1 MREDSPAVTCKSPLL
16 VGSGLSSPFASSPSL
31 YTASLASSCK
41 SASPGIPQRL
51 RLHLPRTAPPCA
63 DPTDSSARSGQLV
76 LAQNWIAEKGGR
88 GLGCLGGG
96 ARNDSHQVG
105 FSCVDSR
112 GRSLEDLVWREPGR
126 TREAFL
132 VWDTGVA

>member
-51 RLHLPRTAPPCA
+51 RLHLP
-63 DPTDSSARSGQLV
+63 DPTDSRARSGQLV
-76 LAQNWIAEKGGR
+76 WRKIGSHKRE
-88 GLGCLGGG
+88 GG
-96 ARNDSHQVG
+96 AWAALAAALETILIKSCVV

-112 GRSLEDLVWREPGR
+112 GRSLEDLAWTKAGSHARS
-126 TREAFL
+126 FL
-132 VWDTGVA
+132 VWEMGIA